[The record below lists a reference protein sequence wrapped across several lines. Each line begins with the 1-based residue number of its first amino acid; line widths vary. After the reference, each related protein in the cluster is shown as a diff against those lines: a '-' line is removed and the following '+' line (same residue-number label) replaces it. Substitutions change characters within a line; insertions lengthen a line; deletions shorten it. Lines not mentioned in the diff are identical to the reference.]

1 MILMMNPVDVSL
13 KHTVISHMVLLM
25 ELVEIALHVEML

>member
-13 KHTVISHMVLLM
+13 KHTVISHMVLLV
-25 ELVEIALHVEML
+25 ELVEN